1 MCGPSPAPWPCA
13 NPHATIKRARF
24 RSALPCPDSQ
34 PVPPPVLAA
43 SRRLAGFLGCLL
55 RETSPLDSGLAA
67 TVENLRRVR
76 GETWRTHSCVPRRD
90 SLENPPAQA
99 AASRVTLY
107 PWASSLRTP
116 PIFILRCA
124 PQRMPTR
131 LGACAWTVASA
142 NKRREKSRRGTH
154 ECVRH
159 ACADGPPHERCGFS
173 SR

>member
-1 MCGPSPAPWPCA
+1 SPPRKPPFQVPISGWYTNLGQPKF
-13 NPHATIKRARF
+13 HEI
-24 RSALPCPDSQ
+24 RSSET
-34 PVPPPVLAA
+34 
-43 SRRLAGFLGCLL
+43 RL
-55 RETSPLDSGLAA
+55 
-67 TVENLRRVR
+67 
-76 GETWRTHSCVPRRD
+76 D

-107 PWASSLRTP
+107 PWASSLPTP

-142 NKRREKSRRGTH
+142 NKRREKSRRGAH

-159 ACADGPPHERCGFS
+159 ACAAGPPHD
-173 SR
+173 